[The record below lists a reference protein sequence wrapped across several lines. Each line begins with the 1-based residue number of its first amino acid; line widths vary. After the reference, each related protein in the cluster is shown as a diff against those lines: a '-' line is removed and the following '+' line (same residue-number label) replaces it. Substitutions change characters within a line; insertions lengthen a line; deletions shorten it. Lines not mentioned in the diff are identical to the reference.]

1 MNTKQAIK
9 LLKEKGYE
17 IKEPKTNTI
26 IIDNVEYELKQHD
39 NNKLLSEIKTPK
51 DWRLLKPF
59 EAQRLWDL
67 NYLRNNRFYVEQ
79 TNKEEK
85 AKGNVAG
92 FDAYSNRVYLKAN
105 RDPSSRVSDLGVLFC
120 RDRPT
125 KEEKK

>member
-17 IKEPKTNTI
+17 IREPKTNTI

-85 AKGNVAG
+85 AKGNVAR
-92 FDAYSNRVYLKAN
+92 FDAGPGGALLLASW
-105 RDPSSRVSDLGVLFC
+105 DPSSRVSYLGVLFC
-120 RDRPT
+120 RDCPT